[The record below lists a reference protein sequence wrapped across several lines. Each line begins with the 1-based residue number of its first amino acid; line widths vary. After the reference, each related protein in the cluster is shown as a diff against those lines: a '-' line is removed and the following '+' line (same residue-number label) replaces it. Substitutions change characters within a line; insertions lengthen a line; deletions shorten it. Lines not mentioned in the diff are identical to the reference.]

1 MKRSKRITAVLIV
14 AMVMT
19 IAMVVVAYAEIIYP
33 QAWNSATGRYTQ
45 VYEMSTSPNWRYTT
59 NISSYGLPSS
69 DGYGVDKMFSNR
81 DCIVQCTSNGLTQF
95 ETYYRVY
102 VAYTNVIP
110 VSDEICFKG
119 TGTEILNST
128 GMSYMDYDMCLGIR
142 HDYRCNSNITNKG
155 NWSPDTY

>member
-1 MKRSKRITAVLIV
+1 MTLILVV

-59 NISSYGLPSS
+59 NISNYGLPST
-69 DGYGVDKMFSNR
+69 DGYGVEKMFSDR

-102 VAYTNVIP
+102 VAYTSVIP
-110 VSDEICFKG
+110 VSDEIYFTG
-119 TGTEILNST
+119 TGTETLDFT
-128 GMSYMDYDMCLGIR
+128 GTYYMEYDMCLGIR
-142 HDYRCNSNITNKG
+142 NDPRCNSNITNKG